1 MRKSTLQTRSIAL
14 DLWEKGCST
23 SPKLVLFDGIIV
35 IGWVLGVS
43 AGDLLVRDDMAIN
56 VIIARTVE

>member
-1 MRKSTLQTRSIAL
+1 
-14 DLWEKGCST
+14 
-23 SPKLVLFDGIIV
+23 V